1 MATLKEQSKGTHTER
16 LTIRVSP
23 QFLEKIRESARAK
36 QMSISTFVRDAI
48 LNHIQAYEFAE
59 KMRYID
65 TKKK

>member
-1 MATLKEQSKGTHTER
+1 MKEQSKDIHTKR
-16 LTIRVSP
+16 IAIRVSP
-23 QFLEKIRESARAK
+23 EFLEKIRESAMAK
-36 QMSISTFVRDAI
+36 QMSISTFCREAI